1 MVTKSDFQKIVKEFN
16 LVISEKHNII
26 EENDITYAKLPGVT
40 GFLMAW
46 DDVIKKTIIV
56 AQSVER
62 QKENVFFYGADGYD
76 DYEEARSKVEE
87 MIKRAKEVQ
96 VETRIYKIET
106 DFK

>member
-16 LVISEKHNII
+16 LVISEKHLSI
-26 EENDITYAKLPGVT
+26 EENDTTYAKLPGVT
-40 GFLMAW
+40 GFLIAW
-46 DDVIKKTIIV
+46 NEENKTIIV
-56 AQSVER
+56 AHSVER

-76 DYEEARSKVEE
+76 EYAEARSKVEE

-96 VETRIYKIET
+96 VESRIYKIET

>member
-16 LVISEKHNII
+16 LVISEKHLNI
-26 EENDITYAKLPGVT
+26 EENDTTYAKLPGVT
-40 GFLMAW
+40 GFLIAW
-46 DDVIKKTIIV
+46 NEENKTILV

-96 VETRIYKIET
+96 VETRIYTIET
-106 DFK
+106 DFN

>member
-26 EENDITYAKLPGVT
+26 EENDTTYAKLPGVT

-46 DDVIKKTIIV
+46 NEENKTIIV

-62 QKENVFFYGADGYD
+62 QKENVFFYGAEGYD

-96 VETRIYKIET
+96 VEARIYKIET

>member
-16 LVISEKHNII
+16 LVISEKHLSI
-26 EENDITYAKLPGVT
+26 EENDTTYAKLPGVT
-40 GFLMAW
+40 GFLIAW
-46 DDVIKKTIIV
+46 NEENKTIIV

-96 VETRIYKIET
+96 VEARIYKIET

>member
-26 EENDITYAKLPGVT
+26 EENDTTYAKLPGVT

-46 DDVIKKTIIV
+46 NEENKTIIV

-96 VETRIYKIET
+96 VEARIYKIET